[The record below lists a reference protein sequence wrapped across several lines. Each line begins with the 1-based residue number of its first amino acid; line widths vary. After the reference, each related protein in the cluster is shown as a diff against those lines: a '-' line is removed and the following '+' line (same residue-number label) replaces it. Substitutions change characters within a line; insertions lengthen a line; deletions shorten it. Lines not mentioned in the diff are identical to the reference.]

1 MNKKTI
7 KELLR
12 LNLNVSGYRACVV
25 LRYQGDI
32 DEYVEHLCNKH
43 NIRYFKQSMEIK
55 NVNNDS
61 RIRFITPN
69 YPAER
74 IMGMKIDH
82 VIVDDVVRDDL
93 MVSLIHRVRDVD
105 YVVKIDG

>member
-1 MNKKTI
+1 MNKRTI

-25 LRYQGDI
+25 LRYQRDI

-43 NIRYFKQSMEIK
+43 NIRYFKQAMEIK

-69 YPAER
+69 YPTEK

-82 VIVDDVVRDDL
+82 VITDDIVKNDTMDN
-93 MVSLIHRVRDVD
+93 LISRVKDSD
-105 YVVKIDG
+105 YVISIE